1 MRIELRIGRL
11 VLDGVHRHDAPALR
25 SALEDELGAL
35 LSRAP
40 GTPYRSHRVRRAGAP
55 PVPADADPAVFGRRV
70 ARAVHSSL
78 AAAAGPRAAA
88 ESRATDGRNTAADA
102 APVHGPASAA
112 AGAPDRTK
120 GAAR

>member
-78 AAAAGPRAAA
+78 AAAAQPRAA
-88 ESRATDGRNTAADA
+88 DGRNTPAHA
-102 APVHGPASAA
+102 APAHGPASAA